1 MAQPADNSDAL
12 YSVSGTRARRRAAL
26 ENQFGG
32 IAWGADF
39 LGFAVA
45 TFFTVVLFGIVGAIV
60 GTVGYQMGAPVP
72 NVGSHLTSTT
82 ANLGIAGLV
91 GGLIALFVAY
101 FLGGYAAGR
110 MARFSGP
117 AQGIGVVIWT
127 IVVALILGAIGAVLG
142 NRFNVASQLN
152 LHINGSALTTAGV
165 ISLIVTLIVMIIG
178 AILGGMAGVAYHRSI
193 DRAVEQMS

>member
-12 YSVSGTRARRRAAL
+12 YSVSGVRARRRAAL
-26 ENQFGG
+26 QDQFGG

-72 NVGSHLTSTT
+72 KVGAQITNTT
-82 ANLGIAGLV
+82 QNLGIAGLI
-91 GGLIALFVAY
+91 GGLIALFIAY

-110 MARFSGP
+110 MARFSGV

-127 IVVALILGAIGAVLG
+127 VVVALVLGAIGAALG
-142 NRFNVASQLN
+142 SRFDVASQLN
-152 LHINGSALTTAGV
+152 LHINTGVLTTAGV
-165 ISLIVTLIVMIIG
+165 ISLVVTLIVMLIA
-178 AILGGMAGVAYHRSI
+178 AILGGLAGVAYHRSI
-193 DRAVEQMS
+193 DRAMEQTP

>member
-1 MAQPADNSDAL
+1 MAQPADNSEAL
-12 YSVSGTRARRRAAL
+12 YSVSGTRARRRAEL
-26 ENQFGG
+26 ENRFGG

-72 NVGSHLTSTT
+72 KVGAHVTSTT

-91 GGLIALFVAY
+91 GGLIALFLAY

-110 MARFSGP
+110 MARFSGV

-127 IVVALILGAIGAVLG
+127 IVVALVLGAVGAALG

-152 LHINGSALTTAGV
+152 LHINTATLTTAGV
-165 ISLIVTLIVMIIG
+165 ISLIVTLIVMVL
-178 AILGGMAGVAYHRSI
+178 AASLGGIAGVAYHRSI
-193 DRAVEQMS
+193 DRAVEQLS

>member
-1 MAQPADNSDAL
+1 MAQPMNDSDAL
-12 YSVSGTRARRRAAL
+12 YSVSGTRASRYASL
-26 ENQFGG
+26 EDRFGG
-32 IAWGADF
+32 MALGADF

-72 NVGSHLTSTT
+72 KVGSAITNTT
-82 ANLGIAGLV
+82 ANLGIAGLI
-91 GGLIALFVAY
+91 GGLVALFIAY

-110 MARFSGP
+110 MARFSGVL
-117 AQGIGVVIWT
+117 QGVGVVIWT
-127 IVVALILGAIGAVLG
+127 VVVALILGAVGAVLG

-152 LHINGSALTTAGV
+152 LHINTQTLTTAGV
-165 ISLIVTLIVMIIG
+165 VSLVVTLIIMVIA

-193 DRAVEQMS
+193 DRAAEQIS